1 MSSNDNT
8 MYAVSTFISR
18 EIQAEFT
25 DSAFRT
31 QTVLHAPDT
40 PSDVSVWPQ
49 LSVPA
54 VAVPSVHIISQS
66 ADLQL
71 LPQISNIQDVSVNCR
86 PTGLIATITLSI
98 RRTHKQQNIFMTLK
112 HTVYNNF
119 KTFLTQHF
127 ANFCY
132 LMSVYA

>member
-8 MYAVSTFISR
+8 MAIYAVSTFISR
-18 EIQAEFT
+18 EIQAELT
-25 DSAFRT
+25 DSAFRS

-49 LSVPA
+49 LSVSA
-54 VAVPSVHIISQS
+54 VAVPSVHTISSLPGYNFSRKFQTFKTYQS
-66 ADLQL
+66 IAD
-71 LPQISNIQDVSVNCR
+71 R
-86 PTGLIATITLSI
+86 PGLITTKTLSI

-119 KTFLTQHF
+119 KAFLT
-127 ANFCY
+127 
-132 LMSVYA
+132 